1 MKYIEELLQEEL
13 LSTAKKIGYKEAN
26 FVVIPCSLPI
36 ADYQTSSCMGLAKTY
51 HKSPFDIA
59 TDIVC
64 NIKSIIASKIEV
76 CKPGYIN
83 ITISQEFLSQ
93 YLIEYMNNYED
104 DIKTRATCYKTI
116 IDYGGANVAK
126 PLHVGHL
133 RTANIGESLKRICR
147 FVGCETIGD
156 VHLGDWGLQMGLVI
170 TEIKHLHP
178 NLVYFDDNFLGE
190 YPKEPPITI
199 DDLNTLYPTAREKS
213 KEDENYLNEAK
224 QATFFLQ
231 QGKRGYKALWQH
243 IVNVSKQDLKKNYDM
258 LNVSF
263 DLWLGESDA
272 QSDSEK
278 MVKFFVDKGFAKKSD
293 GALIVDIAH
302 NDDKKELPPFMLV
315 KSDGAILYSTTDL
328 ATLYDRVT
336 RQKAERVIYV
346 VDNRQELHFT
356 QLFRVCQDYPV
367 FDKIPKL
374 DFAGFGTINGK
385 DGKPYKTRDGKA
397 MGLEILINEVKQSA
411 RKHTDDLTIADSV
424 AISAL
429 KFADLSILRTKDY
442 ICDPDKICSFDG
454 KTGPYLLYSL
464 TRAKSILRKIFGDK
478 KPNITSF
485 DSSYCNKD
493 LLLYFTQFEKA
504 ILEAYDTLS
513 PNILCDYAYK
523 IANMFNSNYSKT
535 NISKEENK
543 DKQLA
548 LVYETMGFVSL
559 LEKTLNLLAIK
570 TLEKM

>member
-1 MKYIEELLQEEL
+1 MKFIEELLQDEL
-13 LSTAKKIGYKEAN
+13 SFTAKDLGYDAN
-26 FVVIPCSLPI
+26 FIVTPCALPI
-36 ADYQTSSCMGLAKTY
+36 ADYQTSSCMSLAKAY
-51 HKSPFDIA
+51 HKSPFEIA
-59 TDIVC
+59 TEIV
-64 NIKSIIASKIEV
+64 NKIKSNIANKIEV

-83 ITISQEFLSQ
+83 ITISQDFLSK
-93 YLIEYMNNYED
+93 YLIQYMNEYQD
-104 DIKTRATCYKTI
+104 DIKTRADHYKTI

-178 NLVYFDDNFLGE
+178 DLVYFDENYTGE
-190 YPKEPPITI
+190 YPTEPPITI
-199 DDLNTLYPTAREKS
+199 NDLNTLYPIAREKS
-213 KEDENYLNEAK
+213 KEDDNYLQEAK

-263 DLWLGESDA
+263 DLWLGESDT
-272 QSDSEK
+272 QDDSER
-278 MVKFFVDKGFAKKSD
+278 MVKFFVDNGYAKKSD

-302 NDDKKELPPFMLV
+302 SDDKKEMPPFMLV

-346 VDNRQELHFT
+346 VDLRQELHFT

-367 FDKIPKL
+367 FDNVPKL

-397 MGLEILINEVKQSA
+397 MGLEILINEVKESA
-411 RKHTDDLTIADSV
+411 RRHTDDKTIADSV

-464 TRAKSILRKIFGDK
+464 TRAKSILRKVLGE
-478 KPNITSF
+478 NLLQITSF
-485 DSSYCNKD
+485 DSSFCNKD
-493 LLLYFTQFEKA
+493 LLLCFTQFEKY
-504 ILEAYDTLS
+504 ILEAYNTLS

-535 NISKEENK
+535 NISREENK
-543 DKQLA
+543 EKQLA
-548 LVYETMGFVSL
+548 LLYETMCFVNL
-559 LEKTLNLLAIK
+559 LETTLNLLAIK

>member
-13 LSTAKKIGYKEAN
+13 MLSAKELGYDAN
-26 FVVIPCSLPI
+26 FVVVPCALPI

-51 HKSPFDIA
+51 HKAPFDIA
-59 TDIVC
+59 NEIASKMTSQV
-64 NIKSIIASKIEV
+64 ASKIEV
-76 CKPGYIN
+76 CRPGYIN
-83 ITISQEFLSQ
+83 FVISQEFLSK
-93 YLIEYMNNYED
+93 YLVQFMKEYKD
-104 DIKTRATCYKTI
+104 DVQTRAVCYKTI

-178 NLVYFDDNFLGE
+178 DLVYFDDNFTGE

-224 QATFFLQ
+224 QATYFLQ

-258 LNVSF
+258 LNVTF

-272 QSDSEK
+272 QDDSEK
-278 MVKFFVDKGFAKKSD
+278 MVKFFVDNGYAKKSD
-293 GALIVDIAH
+293 GALIVDISH
-302 NDDKKELPPFMLV
+302 SDDKKEMPPFMLV

-367 FDKIPKL
+367 FKKVPKL

-397 MGLEILINEVKQSA
+397 MGLEILINEVKESA
-411 RKHTDDLTIADSV
+411 RRHTDDGTIADSV

-464 TRAKSILRKIFGDK
+464 TRAKSILRKVLGESKLELSF
-478 KPNITSF
+478 F
-485 DSSYCNKD
+485 DSNYCNKD
-493 LLLYFTQFEKA
+493 LLLCFTQFEKA

-523 IANMFNSNYSKT
+523 IANIFNSNYSKT
-535 NISKEENK
+535 NISKEGNK

-548 LVYETMGFVSL
+548 LLFETDCFVNL
-559 LEKTLNLLAIK
+559 LETALNLLAIR
-570 TLEKM
+570 TLDKM

>member
-1 MKYIEELLQEEL
+1 MKYIEELLEEEL
-13 LSTAKKIGYKEAN
+13 KSTANALGYKNAN
-26 FVVIPCSLPI
+26 FVVTSCALPI
-36 ADYQTSSCMGLAKTY
+36 ADYQTSGCMSLAKIY

-59 TDIVC
+59 NDIAS
-64 NIKSIIASKIEV
+64 NIKSLVASKIEA

-83 ITISQEFLSQ
+83 MTISQEFLSK
-93 YLIEYMNNYED
+93 YLVEFMQNYESD
-104 DIKTRATCYKTI
+104 TKSRATHYKTI

-170 TEIKHLHP
+170 TEIKHNHP
-178 NLVYFDDNFLGE
+178 DLVYFDDNFKGE
-190 YPKEPPITI
+190 YPKESPITI

-213 KEDENYLNEAK
+213 KDDENYLNEAK

-231 QGKRGYKALWQH
+231 QGKRGYVALWKH
-243 IVNVSKQDLKKNYDM
+243 IVDVSKKDLKKNYDM
-258 LNVSF
+258 LNVDF

-272 QSDSEK
+272 QKDSER
-278 MVKFFVDKGFAKKSD
+278 MIDFFVKNNYAKRSE
-293 GALIVDIAH
+293 GALIVDIKH
-302 NDDKKELPPFMLV
+302 DNDKKEMPPFMLV

-356 QLFRVCQDYPV
+356 QLFRVCNDYPV
-367 FDKIPKL
+367 FKKVPKL

-397 MGLEILINEVKQSA
+397 MSLEILINEVKKSA
-411 RKHTDDLTIADSV
+411 RKHTDDTTIADSV

-442 ICDPDKICSFDG
+442 ICDPDKICAFDG

-464 TRAKSILRKIFGDK
+464 TRAKSILRKVLGDK
-478 KPNITSF
+478 KFDITSF
-485 DSSYCNKD
+485 DSNYCNKD
-493 LLLYFTQFEKA
+493 LLLSFTQFEKV
-504 ILEAYDTLS
+504 ILDAYNTLS

-543 DKQLA
+543 EKQTA
-548 LVYETMGFVSL
+548 LLYETSCFVSL
-559 LEKTLNLLAIK
+559 LERTLNLLAIK
-570 TLEKM
+570 TLDKM